1 MKQRLLLIPFAL
13 WLFLPGCGNRAAL
26 PADLLDS
33 RTAPDIAS
41 PPGDLQTAPDTPD
54 TPEVSLDDLLSPD
67 LAEPLDSTGATDLL
81 LDGLDALDL
90 VSPPEDLV
98 VPDLPPEEKPL
109 LRINE
114 VVTNAPSGGPD
125 WFELLATGDEAV
137 YLGDYTVVDGDLTH
151 APVPLPSVTLQPGEF
166 LVVEAIA
173 AGEWSANPSVPF
185 KFGSNDALVLA
196 LGTETVDEISWW
208 GQSPPEGTSYGR
220 LPDGTGNWQ
229 LTQPTAKA
237 PNTDVKLKL
246 STCYDPF
253 LWDRAT
259 PVSLALD
266 EATWQSMLAT
276 PEAEEWQS
284 GDFQFGPMKLTNVAI
299 RIKGG
304 KSIAKIS
311 AMGSH
316 RFSFKVDFNR
326 YVDIMQF
333 CGLKKVVFHNGYGD
347 PTLLREHLAYRLAR
361 HLGVPA
367 PRTAFVDL
375 TVGSDHL
382 GIYLMVESVDDDFF
396 LDEHFKNDKGDLY
409 EAGAPAGALLHMGNT
424 YADYPGFQIENNQAT
439 TSHQALLYFL
449 SVLNNGAP
457 GDYATA
463 LDLNDTLQYL
473 AWNTVLVNLDSYN
486 GEGRNYY
493 LYEQDGIFT
502 PVPWDANEAF
512 GSHGCGCSQDQ
523 LLELAVDEPTCGP
536 MAKRPL
542 LAKLLA
548 VPQFKEKYR
557 GYLQELLDG
566 GFNPTTFDLWLQ
578 GPANIIRSL
587 QAVSSTF
594 YTPEQ
599 FEAALVEGLPGGGPD
614 GDDIFGLTTFVTTRS
629 KHLKAQL
636 NGTQP
641 ADTNGL
647 GNCIAE

>member
-326 YVDIMQF
+326 YVTSPWALTIWASISWWNLWTTTFSSTSISRMTR
-333 CGLKKVVFHNGYGD
+333 VISM
-347 PTLLREHLAYRLAR
+347 RL
-361 HLGVPA
+361 VPPPA
-367 PRTAFVDL
+367 PSCTWGTPTPTIPVFRSRTTRPPRPIRHSSTSSPFL
-375 TVGSDHL
+375 T
-382 GIYLMVESVDDDFF
+382 MV
-396 LDEHFKNDKGDLY
+396 LR
-409 EAGAPAGALLHMGNT
+409 
-424 YADYPGFQIENNQAT
+424 AT
-439 TSHQALLYFL
+439 T
-449 SVLNNGAP
+449 P
-457 GDYATA
+457 
-463 LDLNDTLQYL
+463 
-473 AWNTVLVNLDSYN
+473 
-486 GEGRNYY
+486 R
-493 LYEQDGIFT
+493 
-502 PVPWDANEAF
+502 
-512 GSHGCGCSQDQ
+512 
-523 LLELAVDEPTCGP
+523 
-536 MAKRPL
+536 
-542 LAKLLA
+542 
-548 VPQFKEKYR
+548 
-557 GYLQELLDG
+557 
-566 GFNPTTFDLWLQ
+566 LWTST
-578 GPANIIRSL
+578 IRS
-587 QAVSSTF
+587 SIS
-594 YTPEQ
+594 
-599 FEAALVEGLPGGGPD
+599 PG
-614 GDDIFGLTTFVTTRS
+614 TRS
-629 KHLKAQL
+629 W
-636 NGTQP
+636 
-641 ADTNGL
+641 
-647 GNCIAE
+647 

>member
-1 MKQRLLLIPFAL
+1 MIQRLLVVTSYVLLLMPA
-13 WLFLPGCGNRAAL
+13 CGNRATL
-26 PADLLDS
+26 PVDARFPDA
-33 RTAPDIAS
+33 APDA
-41 PPGDLQTAPDTPD
+41 A
-54 TPEVSLDDLLSPD
+54 
-67 LAEPLDSTGATDLL
+67 
-81 LDGLDALDL
+81 
-90 VSPPEDLV
+90 SPPEDTGHDPDIAVVAPEDLV
-98 VPDLPPEEKPL
+98 VVDLLDPQDVAVPADLTFDGGDAPEVVSPPADLIVPDLPPEEKPL

-114 VVTNAPSGGPD
+114 VVANAPGGGPD

-137 YLGDYTVVDGDLTH
+137 FLGDYTVVDGDVTH
-151 APVPLPSVTLQPGEF
+151 TPVPLPKVTLQPGDF
-166 LVVEAIA
+166 IVVEAIA
-173 AGEWSANPSVPF
+173 AGDWSANPSVPF
-185 KFGSNDALVLA
+185 KFGSNDALILA
-196 LGTETVDEISWW
+196 LDTETVDQVSWW
-208 GQSPPEGTSYGR
+208 GQAPPEGTGYGR
-220 LPDGTGNWQ
+220 LPDGTGDWQ
-229 LTQPTAKA
+229 LTQPTSSA
-237 PNTDVKLKL
+237 PNADVKLKL

-259 PVSLALD
+259 PVSLTLEDA
-266 EATWQSMLAT
+266 AWQAMLAT
-276 PEAEEWQS
+276 PEAEEWQAAN
-284 GDFQFGPMKLTNVAI
+284 FQFGPMKLSNIAV
-299 RIKGG
+299 RVKGG
-304 KSIAKIS
+304 KSITKIA

-375 TVGSDHL
+375 TIGSEHL

-409 EAGAPAGALLHMGNT
+409 EAGAPAGALLQLGDT
-424 YADYPGFQIENNQAT
+424 FADYPGFQIEKNAGT
-439 TSHQALLYFL
+439 TAHQALLYLL

-473 AWNTVLVNLDSYN
+473 AWNTALVNLDSYN

-493 LYEQDGIFT
+493 LYEQEGIFT
-502 PVPWDANEAF
+502 PIPWDANEAF
-512 GSHGCGCSQDQ
+512 GSHGCGCTQDQ

-536 MAKRPL
+536 MAERPL
-542 LAKLLA
+542 LARLLA

-566 GFNPTTFDLWLQ
+566 GFNPTTFGQWLEE
-578 GPANIIRSL
+578 PANIIRSL
-587 QAVSSTF
+587 QAESNTF
-594 YTPEQ
+594 YTAEQ
-599 FEAALVEGLPGGGPD
+599 FEAALVDGLPGGGPD
-614 GDDIFGLTTFVTTRS
+614 GDDIFGLTSFVTTRS
-629 KHLKAQL
+629 KHLKEQL

-641 ADTNGL
+641 AGTNGL